1 MKEKAKNI
9 LFWFILVQPFLD
21 LYWFYHGSLATIL
34 PFTLPTIIRLIAV
47 AVLFCLFF
55 SQKESWQK
63 LSTQKWL
70 IAYLILLIIYS
81 VLHLVHVRTF
91 TSVNPT
97 NYGYSTSG
105 ELFYLIRM
113 CLPLVIIYLTKELNF
128 GTKQLQQVIEGVS
141 GLFSG
146 TIVLSNLFVIS
157 LKSYETGVISANI
170 FEWFF
175 NPNIG
180 YSHMAS
186 KGFFNFTNMISAV
199 LFMLLPLLIYY
210 IFTDFNWITI
220 TLNVVQALA
229 MIEIGTKVAAIGL
242 IGGILVGLLLY
253 LFHRYVLKNA
263 KKNMLAVLVS
273 LLIGAGSIAILP
285 FGPAIQ
291 RYNYEIYLA
300 KQSDHDLSDETR
312 ELNAG
317 LKKYPTGQKREDFLR
332 SFIKENYQAYALNPK
347 FVLKSYPYQYDPEF
361 WLKIINEPGQTRM
374 ENRHLEKAML
384 NQVVKTNNNKLDKF
398 LGISYVRENNIFN
411 LERDFAAQIYSL
423 GWIGMLIFVGP
434 YLAILLYAAY
444 RWLRY
449 QSARTYLVSSLIVS
463 SGFILLA
470 AFYSGNVMDFL
481 TASFIFAFIEG
492 NLLLQV
498 RKTKTNIT
506 INLNQN

>member
-1 MKEKAKNI
+1 
-9 LFWFILVQPFLD
+9 
-21 LYWFYHGSLATIL
+21 
-34 PFTLPTIIRLIAV
+34 
-47 AVLFCLFF
+47 
-55 SQKESWQK
+55 
-63 LSTQKWL
+63 
-70 IAYLILLIIYS
+70 
-81 VLHLVHVRTF
+81 
-91 TSVNPT
+91 
-97 NYGYSTSG
+97 
-105 ELFYLIRM
+105 
-113 CLPLVIIYLTKELNF
+113 
-128 GTKQLQQVIEGVS
+128 
-141 GLFSG
+141 
-146 TIVLSNLFVIS
+146 
-157 LKSYETGVISANI
+157 
-170 FEWFF
+170 
-175 NPNIG
+175 
-180 YSHMAS
+180 
-186 KGFFNFTNMISAV
+186 
-199 LFMLLPLLIYY
+199 
-210 IFTDFNWITI
+210 
-220 TLNVVQALA
+220 
-229 MIEIGTKVAAIGL
+229 
-242 IGGILVGLLLY
+242 
-253 LFHRYVLKNA
+253 
-263 KKNMLAVLVS
+263 MLAVLVS

-449 QSARTYLVSSLIVS
+449 QSARTYLVSSLIIS